1 MDSLIKELESVK
13 NKANDLLEKQ
23 EIDIEN
29 IEIAWK
35 NRNMVIKSF
44 EDCFLLT
51 ASLNLLN
58 SAIKDK
64 SNRKNIHYGGI
75 KTNVTRLLDCL
86 IANDN
91 LADDFWINTE
101 ENNCAYIKIY
111 NLQFTFHGIEINK
124 SLTEFI
130 KSSRNKVKPWEEIRL
145 QKIANDIFIIAH
157 KIKLKSTWKKP

>member
-1 MDSLIKELESVK
+1 MHLLFKELEVTK

-23 EIDIEN
+23 AIDIEN

-35 NRNMVIKSF
+35 NRSMEIKSI
-44 EDCFLLT
+44 EDCFVLV

-75 KTNVTRLLDCL
+75 KTNVTRLFDCL
-86 IANDN
+86 ISNN
-91 LADDFWINTE
+91 KLADDFWINTE

-111 NLQFTFHGIEINK
+111 NLQFTFHSIEINNALREFVK
-124 SLTEFI
+124 SPKNI
-130 KSSRNKVKPWEEIRL
+130 VKPWEEIRL
-145 QKIANDIFIIAH
+145 QKIANDIFIIAQR
-157 KIKLKSTWKKP
+157 IKLKSNWNK

>member
-1 MDSLIKELESVK
+1 MDLIIKELEFVK
-13 NKANDLLEKQ
+13 HKSKDLSEKQ
-23 EIDIEN
+23 EIDVEN

-35 NRNMVIKSF
+35 NRNMEIKSI
-44 EDCFLLT
+44 EDCFLLI

-64 SNRKNIHYGGI
+64 SNKRIIHYGGI
-75 KTNVTRLLDCL
+75 KTNVTRLFDCL
-86 IANDN
+86 ISNNN

-111 NLQFTFHGIEINK
+111 NLQFTFHSIEINK

-145 QKIANDIFIIAH
+145 QKIANDIFIIAN
-157 KIKLKSTWKKP
+157 KIKLKSTWKKL

>member
-1 MDSLIKELESVK
+1 MDSLIKELEALK
-13 NKANDLLEKQ
+13 NQANELTEKQ
-23 EIDIEN
+23 VIDIEN

-35 NRNMVIKSF
+35 NRNMEIKSF
-44 EDCFLLT
+44 EDCFLLI

-64 SNRKNIHYGGI
+64 SNKKNIHYGGI
-75 KTNVTRLLDCL
+75 KMNVTRLFDCL
-86 IANDN
+86 IANYN

-111 NLQFTFHGIEINK
+111 NFQFTFHSIEINK

-157 KIKLKSTWKKP
+157 KIKLKSTWKKL

>member
-1 MDSLIKELESVK
+1 MDSLIKDLEVVK
-13 NKANDLLEKQ
+13 NKANYLPEKQ

-29 IEIAWK
+29 IEIAWE
-35 NRNMVIKSF
+35 NRNMEINSI
-44 EDCFLLT
+44 EDCFLLI

-75 KTNVTRLLDCL
+75 KTNVTRLFDCL
-86 IANDN
+86 IANNN
-91 LADDFWINTE
+91 LADDFWINKE

-111 NLQFTFHGIEINK
+111 NLQFTFHSIEINK
-124 SLTEFI
+124 SLGEFI
-130 KSSRNKVKPWEEIRL
+130 ESPKNRVKPWEEIRL

>member
-1 MDSLIKELESVK
+1 MDSLIIELEVVK
-13 NKANDLLEKQ
+13 NKANDLPDKQ
-23 EIDIEN
+23 EIEIEN

-35 NRNMVIKSF
+35 NRNMEIKSF

-64 SNRKNIHYGGI
+64 SNKKNIHYGGI
-75 KTNVTRLLDCL
+75 KTNVTRLFDCL

-101 ENNCAYIKIY
+101 ENNCAYIQVY
-111 NLQFTFHGIEINK
+111 NLQFTFHSIEINK
-124 SLTEFI
+124 SLGEFI
-130 KSSRNKVKPWEEIRL
+130 ESPRNKVKPWEEIRL

-157 KIKLKSTWKKP
+157 KLKLKSTWKKP